1 MPDQVNGL
9 EVINPEEAAIF
20 TDHCIMSFDV
30 AIAVKAPSKN
40 QRFVYDHI
48 RGGFEGLR
56 SSLRVANLA
65 YSVSNDDVNINT
77 DWHINC
83 NESLLA
89 AV

>member
-1 MPDQVNGL
+1 MNAL
-9 EVINPEEAAIF
+9 EVINPEAAAIF

-48 RGGFEGLR
+48 RGDFEGLR
-56 SSLRVANLA
+56 SSLRVPNLP
-65 YSVSNDDVNINT
+65 YSVSNDDFNINI

-83 NESLLA
+83 KDVLLA

>member
-1 MPDQVNGL
+1 
-9 EVINPEEAAIF
+9 
-20 TDHCIMSFDV
+20 MSFDV

-48 RGGFEGLR
+48 RGDFEGLR

>member
-48 RGGFEGLR
+48 RGDFEGLR
-56 SSLRVANLA
+56 FLMTML
-65 YSVSNDDVNINT
+65 I
-77 DWHINC
+77 
-83 NESLLA
+83 
-89 AV
+89 